1 MVTVGLLVAMVRA
14 ADAEAVL
21 VPDTAMHALTIID
34 DLEAAIGKPD
44 QVTVWKGLQLP
55 GPVPQPAGLGA
66 LFSGSGGE
74 K

>member
-1 MVTVGLLVAMVRA
+1 
-14 ADAEAVL
+14 
-21 VPDTAMHALTIID
+21 MHTLTIID
-34 DLEAAIGKPD
+34 ELEAAIGKPD

-55 GPVPQPAGLGA
+55 DPVPQPAGLGA